1 MQSPREWNVSCYK
14 TAMRLELEAFLDRY
28 QGPLILAVL
37 IPLLLLETYRP
48 LAAGR
53 RGRLVH
59 GLRHVGI
66 FALGTVLFGALVT
79 FTSTLAVTAAERPY
93 GLLYLVPLPG
103 FARVVLGLLAID
115 FVHYGRHVL
124 MHKVSLLWRLHRVHH
139 SDPEV
144 DATTLFRVH
153 PLENLSVFLCQL
165 LTVALFGV
173 PLLSLLLHAIL
184 NTASAMLQHAN
195 IRMSAR
201 ADRWMSW
208 VLTSPG
214 MHHVHHSR
222 YVEETDTNYGAIFA
236 CWDRL
241 FGTYRVPPE
250 DRDIEL
256 GLAEFDVPQHQT
268 FRGLLV
274 TPFITPEVRQPA
286 PATPNPSVV
295 PAP

>member
-1 MQSPREWNVSCYK
+1 
-14 TAMRLELEAFLDRY
+14 MRLDVEALLDRY
-28 QGPLILAVL
+28 QGPLMLAVL

-48 LAAGR
+48 LAPGR

-59 GLRHVGI
+59 GLRHVAI
-66 FALGTVLFGALVT
+66 FALGTVIFGVLV
-79 FTSTLAVTAAERPY
+79 SYANDLSATAAERHFA
-93 GLLYLVPLPG
+93 LLNLVPLPG
-103 FARVVLGLLAID
+103 FARVLLGLLAID
-115 FVHYGRHVL
+115 LVHYGRHRL
-124 MHKVSLLWRLHRVHH
+124 MHKVPLLWRLHRVHH

-153 PLENLSVFLCQL
+153 PLENLTVFLCQL
-165 LTVALFGV
+165 LAVALFGV
-173 PLLSLLLHAIL
+173 PLLSLLLHTVL

-195 IRMSAR
+195 IRLPAR

-208 VLTSPG
+208 LLTSPG

-222 YVEETDTNYGAIFA
+222 HVEETDTNYGAIFA
-236 CWDRL
+236 FWDRL

-256 GLAEFDVPQHQT
+256 GLAEFDASQHQT
-268 FRGLLV
+268 FLGLLM
-274 TPFITPEVRQPA
+274 TPFITPEVVRAA
-286 PATPNPSVV
+286 PAESTPAVV

>member
-1 MQSPREWNVSCYK
+1 
-14 TAMRLELEAFLDRY
+14 MRLELEALLDRY

-37 IPLLLLETYRP
+37 VPLLLLETYRP
-48 LAAGR
+48 LAPGR

-66 FALGTVLFGALVT
+66 FALGTVLFGVLVT
-79 FTSTLAVTAAERPY
+79 YANDLSVLAAQRHL
-93 GLLYLVPLPG
+93 GLLNMVPLPG
-103 FARVVLGLLAID
+103 FVRVMLGLLALD
-115 FVHYGRHVL
+115 LVQYGRHYL
-124 MHKVSLLWRLHRVHH
+124 MHRVPLFWRMHRVHH

-153 PLENLSVFLCQL
+153 PLENLSVFICQL
-165 LTVALFGV
+165 LAVALFGIPV
-173 PLLSLLLHAIL
+173 LALLLHAVL

-195 IRMSAR
+195 IRLPVR
-201 ADRWMSW
+201 VDRWMSW

-214 MHHVHHSR
+214 MHQVHHSR
-222 YVEETDTNYGAIFA
+222 HVEETDTNYSTLFA
-236 CWDRL
+236 FWDRL

-250 DRDIEL
+250 DRNIEL
-256 GLAEFDVPQHQT
+256 GLAEFDAPQHQT

-274 TPFITPEVRQPA
+274 TPFITPEAVQPA
-286 PATPNPSVV
+286 PAAPTPAVS